1 MLIFLPYMELYSKN
15 SKKFHRKFTK
25 MKVKCLEKI
34 GSAWFVY
41 KKWQVISTIY
51 MLIECNFRWNCEEF
65 YYTMDLTIRMTIFNK
80 EACNRNR

>member
-1 MLIFLPYMELYSKN
+1 
-15 SKKFHRKFTK
+15 

-41 KKWQVISTIY
+41 KKWQVMSTIC

-65 YYTMDLTIRMTIFNK
+65 YYTMDLTFRMTMFNK